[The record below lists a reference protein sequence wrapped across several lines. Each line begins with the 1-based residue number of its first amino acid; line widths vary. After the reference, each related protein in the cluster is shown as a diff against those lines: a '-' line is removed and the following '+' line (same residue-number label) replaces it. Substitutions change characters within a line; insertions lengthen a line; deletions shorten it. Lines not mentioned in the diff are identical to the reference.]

1 MFQKSLIK
9 SVYPT
14 APIIQSAGSKLVSEV
29 RDENKPT
36 SRSEA
41 KRVLESTL
49 TERGLF
55 RYSFANYYWTWF
67 LQACCCCFL
76 PR

>member
-14 APIIQSAGSKLVSEV
+14 APLLQSDNSSDGDSPAGLS
-29 RDENKPT
+29 DENNPK

-41 KRVLESTL
+41 KSLLESTL
-49 TERGLF
+49 TERGIF
-55 RYSFANYYWTWF
+55 RYSFANYY
-67 LQACCCCFL
+67 LSL
-76 PR
+76 IHI